1 MHATTEMNAED
12 IILNK
17 TSTKQNYHMIPFV
30 PYIQSS
36 QTHRN
41 RKQNVV
47 ARDQEKGEMESLT
60 GMDWQFHKNDKS
72 SAQ

>member
-17 TSTKQNYHMIPFV
+17 TSTKENYHMIPFV

-41 RKQNVV
+41 RKQNDFQGLVG
-47 ARDQEKGEMESLT
+47 R
-60 GMDWQFHKNDKS
+60 GMGS
-72 SAQ
+72 VMSTVSV